1 MNKLQRAVNFLKEVA
16 SEVGKIHWPSRTEL
30 IGASIVVCILAVFC
44 AIVLGG
50 MDAGFGMVVKKIIG

>member
-1 MNKLQRAVNFLKEVA
+1 MNRLQRAVGFLREVA

-30 IGASIVVCILAVFC
+30 IGASIVVCILAVFF

-50 MDAGFGMVVKKIIG
+50 MDAGFGTLIKKIIG